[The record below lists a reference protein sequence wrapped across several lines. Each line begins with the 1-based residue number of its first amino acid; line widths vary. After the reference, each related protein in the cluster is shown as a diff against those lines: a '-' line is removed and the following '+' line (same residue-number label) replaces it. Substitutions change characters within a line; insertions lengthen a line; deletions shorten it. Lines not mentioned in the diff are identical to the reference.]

1 MYGLFSRQLATS
13 SVPHERGDDPMIS
26 RAFLLLALLSLG
38 GCGGE
43 CRANQRAADKT
54 PSSEIW
60 LLNAQVT
67 AAKLATEPLALRPV
81 SGLVATSGRVTFD
94 DLKVAHVMSP
104 VTGRVV
110 RIEAQPGQ
118 RVQKGDSLVV
128 IESPDVGSAFSDL
141 EKAQADSISAEK
153 DFKRQKE
160 LFDVHAG
167 SQRELEAAQGNF
179 AKAKAELQR
188 SQRKVK
194 LLRAGGASS
203 GGQGYV
209 LRAPI
214 GGRVIAR
221 NVNPGAEVQGQY
233 SGGTVLELFTIGE
246 LDTVWVMADLFE
258 MDLGRVK
265 EGAECRVKV
274 IAYPGRVFNG
284 IADWVSN
291 TLDPATRTAKVRCK
305 LDNSDRALKPE
316 MYATVELAVDKQQTL
331 ALPRNAV
338 LHLGAQTMVF
348 IDLGKAP
355 DGRLR
360 YERRPVSVNEEL
372 GGDFLPVVRGVSA
385 GERVVVAGAI
395 LLSGM
400 I

>member
-1 MYGLFSRQLATS
+1 MTSRQ
-13 SVPHERGDDPMIS
+13 
-26 RAFLLLALLSLG
+26 FLLLAIALVGAAQGCEHQPSRKMSADPPLG
-38 GCGGE
+38 
-43 CRANQRAADKT
+43 
-54 PSSEIW
+54 EIW
-60 LLNAQVT
+60 LWQDQVS
-67 AAKLATEPLALRPV
+67 AAKLIVEPLSPQPV
-81 SGLVATSGRVTFD
+81 GGLVVTSGRVAFD

-104 VTGRVV
+104 VTGRVS

-118 RVQKGDSLVV
+118 RVKKGDTLAV

-141 EKAQADSISAEK
+141 AKAQADSISAEK
-153 DFKRQKE
+153 DFNRQKE

-167 SQRELEAAQGNF
+167 SQRDLEAAQGNYS
-179 AKAKAELQR
+179 KAKAELQR
-188 SQRKVK
+188 ASKKAQ

-203 GGQGYV
+203 GGQSYT

-214 GGRVIAR
+214 GGEVIAR

-265 EGAECRVKV
+265 QGTECLVKV
-274 IAYPGRVFNG
+274 VAYPARVFKG
-284 IADWVSN
+284 IADWVSD

-305 LDNSDRALKPE
+305 LDNADRALKPE
-316 MYATVELAVDKQQTL
+316 MYATSALAVDQQRTL
-331 ALPRNAV
+331 ALPRSAI
-338 LHLGAQTMVF
+338 LHLGDQTMAF

-360 YERRPVSVNEEL
+360 FERRPVSVNEEL
-372 GGDFLPVVRGVSA
+372 GGDFLPVVRGISA
-385 GERVVVAGAI
+385 GERVVTSGAI

-400 I
+400 L

>member
-1 MYGLFSRQLATS
+1 MKRLMKCWQVL
-13 SVPHERGDDPMIS
+13 VPAIALGCVGQGCEHQPARKKSADP
-26 RAFLLLALLSLG
+26 
-38 GCGGE
+38 
-43 CRANQRAADKT
+43 

-60 LLNAQVT
+60 LWQDQVA
-67 AAKLATEPLALRPV
+67 AAKLIVAPLSPQPV
-81 SGLVATSGRVTFD
+81 GGLVVTSGRVTFD

-104 VTGRVV
+104 VTGRVS

-118 RVQKGDSLVV
+118 RLKKGDTLAV

-141 EKAQADSISAEK
+141 AKAQADSISAEK

-167 SQRELEAAQGNF
+167 SQRDLEAAQGNF
-179 AKAKAELQR
+179 SKAKAELQR
-188 SQRKVK
+188 ASKKAQ

-203 GGQGYV
+203 GGQSYI

-214 GGRVIAR
+214 GGEVIAR

-233 SGGTVLELFTIGE
+233 TGGTVLELFTIGE

-265 EGAECRVKV
+265 RGTECLVKV
-274 IAYPGRVFNG
+274 VAYPGRVFKG
-284 IADWVSN
+284 VADWVSE

-305 LDNSDRALKPE
+305 LDNADRALKPE
-316 MYATVELAVDKQQTL
+316 MYATSALAVDQQRTL
-331 ALPRNAV
+331 ALPRNAI
-338 LHLGAQTMVF
+338 LHLGDQTVAF
-348 IDLGKAP
+348 IDLGKSP

-360 YERRPVSVNEEL
+360 FERRPVSVNEEL
-372 GGDFLPVVRGVSA
+372 GGEFLPVVRGISA
-385 GERVVVAGAI
+385 GERVVVSGAI

-400 I
+400 L